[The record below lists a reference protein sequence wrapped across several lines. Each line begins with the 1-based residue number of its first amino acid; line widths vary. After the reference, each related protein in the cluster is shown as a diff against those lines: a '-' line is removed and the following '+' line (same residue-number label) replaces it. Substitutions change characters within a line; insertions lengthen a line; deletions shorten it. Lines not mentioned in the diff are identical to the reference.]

1 LAVLESSFERV
12 GEPSTDR
19 IPLEQ
24 ACQQIARHGGEM
36 DLKVYPQRLQDTHE
50 FSTARAARLGRVGTR
65 AA

>member
-12 GEPSTDR
+12 REPSTDR
-19 IPLEQ
+19 IPVEQ

-36 DLKVYPQRLQDTHE
+36 DLKIYPQRLQDTHE
-50 FSTARAARLGRVGTR
+50 FSTLRGARLGRGGAR

>member
-1 LAVLESSFERV
+1 MAVLESSFERV

-19 IPLEQ
+19 IPVEQ

-36 DLKVYPQRLQDTHE
+36 DLKVYPQGLQDTYE
-50 FSTARAARLGRVGTR
+50 FSTLREARLGRGGAQ